1 MRGGVLGLRLK
12 HDFEGVLWLLLLIHL
27 SPLHPLGH
35 HCGEHNDI
43 LEFLVDDPVGHRHG
57 DAQFAVPLAHPA
69 LVRVKPCIVIGVVRV
84 TRHSAEYKLI
94 FVATHRVR
102 KTTNFR
108 HVARRQ
114 LGKLLDALDHICI
127 SNSFFNGFLAKASL

>member
-1 MRGGVLGLRLK
+1 MGLCLE
-12 HDFEGVLWLLLLIHL
+12 HDFESVIWLLLLIYL
-27 SPLHPLGH
+27 SPHHSLGH
-35 HCGEHNDI
+35 HCGEHDYI
-43 LEFLVDDPVGHRHG
+43 LELLIDNPVRHG
-57 DAQFAVPLAHPA
+57 HCEAHFAVPLAHPA
-69 LVRVKPCIVIGVVRV
+69 LVRVKPCVVIGVVRV
-84 TRHSAEYKLI
+84 TCHSAEYKLI

-127 SNSFFNGFLAKASL
+127 SNSFFNGLLAKASL